1 MVLSACNS
9 GIGSQH
15 TTEGVFGLPR
25 AFKLAGVD
33 KILVSLWPV
42 EDETTKEL
50 MIQFYTNLL
59 QNKQDAAT
67 ALRNAKAEMRKRN
80 DAPKKWAGFVLVE

>member
-1 MVLSACNS
+1 LV
-9 GIGSQH
+9 
-15 TTEGVFGLPR
+15 
-25 AFKLAGVD
+25 VD

-59 QNKQDAAT
+59 QNKQDAAI